1 MTDAAKSADK
11 EKVLIE
17 KIIGFGLLFDFYGQ
31 LLTDKQQ
38 QALRLSYE
46 EDLSLGE
53 IARLTDCTRQ
63 AAHDLIRR
71 SEQLLLHYEEKLGL
85 IALHLKRQQKAAEV
99 ERVAEILRR
108 DPSDFLWAEYES
120 RWKEFK
126 ECE

>member
-53 IARLTDCTRQ
+53 IARLTD
-63 AAHDLIRR
+63 
-71 SEQLLLHYEEKLGL
+71 
-85 IALHLKRQQKAAEV
+85 
-99 ERVAEILRR
+99 
-108 DPSDFLWAEYES
+108 
-120 RWKEFK
+120 
-126 ECE
+126 